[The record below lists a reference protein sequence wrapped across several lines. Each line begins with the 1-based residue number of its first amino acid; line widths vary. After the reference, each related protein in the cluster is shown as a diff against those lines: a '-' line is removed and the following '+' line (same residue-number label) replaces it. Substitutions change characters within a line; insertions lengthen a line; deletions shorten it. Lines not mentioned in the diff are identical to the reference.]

1 LALSQYA
8 AHGDTMQRQLET
20 MSMRGDSLDSLKQRR
35 DSAHRKAEDTAN
47 QLSKMDPENKYSSMH
62 TEEALKRLRK
72 DVRKMDADI
81 KSEDAA
87 FGDFKRT
94 ATKVWLNLKFGGLQ
108 DCCERGAVRIFS

>member
-1 LALSQYA
+1 
-8 AHGDTMQRQLET
+8 
-20 MSMRGDSLDSLKQRR
+20 MRGDSLDSLKQRR
-35 DSAHRKAEDTAN
+35 DRAHRKAEETAN
-47 QLSKMDPENKYSSMH
+47 QLSKMDPENKYFSMH
-62 TEEALKRLRK
+62 TEALKRLRK